1 MPLSQNF
8 FQVVLLFTLIFTMLI
23 VLREVPYSCSVVGVV
38 EPMPEPE
45 LQLCLVEPEPIS
57 ELDLGPDPT

>member
-1 MPLSQNF
+1 M
-8 FQVVLLFTLIFTMLI
+8 
-23 VLREVPYSCSVVGVV
+23 REVPYSCSVV
-38 EPMPEPE
+38 EPKPEPE